1 MKEYTIDDLRE
12 DYEQYNQDIWDNKAE
27 RHPIDNQCHSSGN
40 FDKIGFICNMLI
52 KLTNKNIE
60 LEERVKEQAKTLE
73 LQADINDVVI
83 SFMGGNK

>member
-1 MKEYTIDDLRE
+1 
-12 DYEQYNQDIWDNKAE
+12 
-27 RHPIDNQCHSSGN
+27 
-40 FDKIGFICNMLI
+40 MLI